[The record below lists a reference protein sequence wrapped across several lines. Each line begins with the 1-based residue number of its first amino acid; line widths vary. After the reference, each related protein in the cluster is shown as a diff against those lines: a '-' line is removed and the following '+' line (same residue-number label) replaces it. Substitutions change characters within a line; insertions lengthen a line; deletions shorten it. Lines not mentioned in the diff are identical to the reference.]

1 MYKIDKKEKA
11 EDTTYNKKEKDL
23 AHTAGE
29 DRWLNIT
36 WNYKPTGWTVKGR
49 PMRCWEEDFE
59 ASTHNEMP
67 NLWRQKEAVV
77 LQPTC
82 MIHH

>member
-36 WNYKPTGWTVKGR
+36 WNYKPTG
-49 PMRCWEEDFE
+49 
-59 ASTHNEMP
+59 
-67 NLWRQKEAVV
+67 
-77 LQPTC
+77 
-82 MIHH
+82 